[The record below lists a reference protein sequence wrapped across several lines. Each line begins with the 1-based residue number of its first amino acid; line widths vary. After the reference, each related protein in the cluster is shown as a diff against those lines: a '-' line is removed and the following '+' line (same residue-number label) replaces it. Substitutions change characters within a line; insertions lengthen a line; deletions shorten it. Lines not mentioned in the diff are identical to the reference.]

1 MDSVKHALAA
11 RKDGG
16 QSCPDC
22 APKTRHVLPV
32 SKPQES
38 PGTVGREPSQGAAL
52 GIYAKTEAA
61 TPKTAPHT
69 IWTKDGETGEAT
81 PFEAQDK
88 AGFVEF
94 VLKRDPQLAR
104 AERYAL
110 KSVVNKLAPKSRTAK
125 CMRWRLPS
133 HKVTVNKA
141 HQYNKA
147 FYTGLQVCGR
157 VWSCPVCSAK
167 IAERRRVELTTAT
180 ALAKAQGMQVM
191 LLTLTV
197 PHGLGD
203 DLGTMLDRMGQAWRK
218 TSTERRGKALRK
230 SLDVKG
236 TIRALEVTHGKNG
249 WHPHFHVLLFV
260 GQGVTAEQIFEA
272 YAPLWQTV
280 CVKAGLPEP
289 SLAHGTRVD
298 DGSYAAAYVGKWGL
312 EAEMTRGH
320 SKKGGH
326 GSLTPFDLLRCYLDS
341 KCKQSARLFLDYL
354 EAFKGRRQLYWS
366 NGLRDVLGMSAPE
379 MTDEEVAHSQEE
391 EASIL
396 SELTDEQWRAVLRT
410 RNEAALL
417 NVAENNPE
425 SITCFLEGVVVLASL
440 EAEKTPRKPHTG
452 ETHGGAGG
460 VAGGGFAVATVPRI
474 SIQQE
479 IILDGCAEH
488 DKAGFQQ

>member
-22 APKTRHVLPV
+22 APKTRHVLLA
-32 SKPQES
+32 SKPQEA
-38 PGTVGREPSQGAAL
+38 PEAVGPEPSHGAAL
-52 GIYAKTEAA
+52 GIYAKTDSA
-61 TPKTAPHT
+61 TLKTVWA
-69 IWTKDGETGEAT
+69 KDAETGET
-81 PFEAQDK
+81 VQFELRGK
-88 AGFVEF
+88 AGFVAA
-94 VLKRDPQLAR
+94 RDPQLAR

-133 HKVTVNKA
+133 HKVAVNKA

-180 ALAKAQGMQVM
+180 TLAKAQGIQVM

-203 DLGTMLDRMGQAWRK
+203 DLGTMLDRMCHAWRK
-218 TSTERRGKALRK
+218 TSKERRGIAIRKA
-230 SLDVKG
+230 LDVKG

-280 CVKAGLPEP
+280 CVKSGLPEP

-366 NGLRDVLGMSAPE
+366 NGLRGALGMSAPE
-379 MTDEEVAHSQEE
+379 MTDEEVAHSQEQ

-396 SELTDEQWRAVLRT
+396 SELTDEQWRAVLLT
-410 RNEAALL
+410 KNEAALL

-425 SITCFLEGVVVLASL
+425 SILQFLEGVVVLASL
-440 EAEKTPRKPHTG
+440 DAGFMPGVPMLGGHTA
-452 ETHGGAGG
+452 GAGG
-460 VAGGGFAVATVPRI
+460 PT
-474 SIQQE
+474 SIGTPGE
-479 IILDGCAEH
+479 NCI
-488 DKAGFQQ
+488 

>member
-1 MDSVKHALAA
+1 
-11 RKDGG
+11 
-16 QSCPDC
+16 
-22 APKTRHVLPV
+22 
-32 SKPQES
+32 
-38 PGTVGREPSQGAAL
+38 
-52 GIYAKTEAA
+52 
-61 TPKTAPHT
+61 
-69 IWTKDGETGEAT
+69 
-81 PFEAQDK
+81 
-88 AGFVEF
+88 
-94 VLKRDPQLAR
+94 
-104 AERYAL
+104 
-110 KSVVNKLAPKSRTAK
+110 
-125 CMRWRLPS
+125 MRWRLPS
-133 HKVTVNKA
+133 HKVAVNKA

-180 ALAKAQGMQVM
+180 TLAKAQGMQVM

-203 DLGTMLDRMGQAWRK
+203 DLGTMLDCMGQAWRK

-320 SKKGGH
+320 SKK
-326 GSLTPFDLLRCYLDS
+326 
-341 KCKQSARLFLDYL
+341 A
-354 EAFKGRRQLYWS
+354 
-366 NGLRDVLGMSAPE
+366 GM
-379 MTDEEVAHSQEE
+379 
-391 EASIL
+391 
-396 SELTDEQWRAVLRT
+396 
-410 RNEAALL
+410 
-417 NVAENNPE
+417 
-425 SITCFLEGVVVLASL
+425 
-440 EAEKTPRKPHTG
+440 
-452 ETHGGAGG
+452 GA
-460 VAGGGFAVATVPRI
+460 
-474 SIQQE
+474 
-479 IILDGCAEH
+479 
-488 DKAGFQQ
+488 